1 MANPSGFDNYFALFH
16 LKPAFHVDRQA
27 LESAYLAVQKE
38 VHPDMHASKTDAEK
52 RVAMQMAT
60 LANTAYRT
68 LKHPV
73 QRGLYICSQHGVDP
87 QLESNTA
94 MPTEFLMQQMA
105 WREALDEAHTES
117 ALTALLDEVQRA
129 HQEALQAC
137 GEQIDVQ
144 QQWDL
149 AAQLVRRLMFIER
162 FMRDIEHKIDAA
174 HDA

>member
-1 MANPSGFDNYFALFH
+1 VANPSGFDNYFALFH

-73 QRGLYICSQHGVDP
+73 QRGLYLCSQHGVDA

-105 WREALDEAHTES
+105 WREALEES
-117 ALTALLDEVQRA
+117 AGNPDALFHL
-129 HQEALQAC
+129 HQEVEEEGRML
-137 GEQIDVQ
+137 
-144 QQWDL
+144 L
-149 AAQLVRRLMFIER
+149 
-162 FMRDIEHKIDAA
+162 HKIEQLIDQQADYQEAA
-174 HDA
+174 KQLRAMLFIDKFTEELEEAMAG

>member
-16 LKPAFHVDRQA
+16 LKPSFHVDRQA

-68 LKHPV
+68 LKHPI
-73 QRGLYICSQHGVDP
+73 QRGLYLCTQHGVDP

-94 MPTEFLMQQMA
+94 MPAEFLMQQMA
-105 WREALDEAHTES
+105 WREALEDSSDNPEALNRLHHEVEEEGR
-117 ALTALLDEVQRA
+117 ALLDKIGQLIDQQA
-129 HQEALQAC
+129 DYQEAAKQLRAMLF
-137 GEQIDVQ
+137 IDKFTEE
-144 QQWDL
+144 L
-149 AAQLVRRLMFIER
+149 EEAMAG
-162 FMRDIEHKIDAA
+162 
-174 HDA
+174 

>member
-60 LANTAYRT
+60 FANTAYRT

-73 QRGLYICSQHGVDP
+73 LRGLYICSQHGVDP

-94 MPTEFLMQQMA
+94 MPAEFLMQQMA
-105 WREALDEAHTES
+105 WREALEESSTNPDALNRLHQEVEDEGR
-117 ALTALLDEVQRA
+117 ALLDKIEQLIDQQA
-129 HQEALQAC
+129 NYQEAAKQLRAMLF
-137 GEQIDVQ
+137 IDKFTEE
-144 QQWDL
+144 L
-149 AAQLVRRLMFIER
+149 EEAMAG
-162 FMRDIEHKIDAA
+162 
-174 HDA
+174 

>member
-1 MANPSGFDNYFALFH
+1 VANPSGFDNYFALFH

-94 MPTEFLMQQMA
+94 MPAEFLMQQMA
-105 WREALDEAHTES
+105 WREALEESSANPDALNRLHQEVEDEGR
-117 ALTALLDEVQRA
+117 ALLDKIEQLIDQQA
-129 HQEALQAC
+129 NYQEAAKQLRAMLF
-137 GEQIDVQ
+137 IDKFTEE
-144 QQWDL
+144 L
-149 AAQLVRRLMFIER
+149 EEAMAG
-162 FMRDIEHKIDAA
+162 
-174 HDA
+174 

>member
-16 LKPAFHVDRQA
+16 LKPSFHVDRQA

-68 LKHPV
+68 LKHPI
-73 QRGLYICSQHGVDP
+73 QRGLYLCTQHGVDP

-94 MPTEFLMQQMA
+94 MPAEFLMQQMA
-105 WREALDEAHTES
+105 WREALEDSSDNPEALNRLHQEVEEEGR
-117 ALTALLDEVQRA
+117 ALLDKIGQLIDQQA
-129 HQEALQAC
+129 DYQEAAKQLRAMLF
-137 GEQIDVQ
+137 IDKFTEE
-144 QQWDL
+144 L
-149 AAQLVRRLMFIER
+149 EEAMAG
-162 FMRDIEHKIDAA
+162 
-174 HDA
+174 